1 MTQNKV
7 LDDSKDAVEA
17 RYIPWTVVMKFREIE
32 TPIMLHSK
40 RVTSYRAPV
49 ITEYVDTLT
58 GEILQA
64 TELRNDKELWQVM
77 YASER
82 CMQREFILSSLR
94 PEVRE
99 FALFVLRF
107 RNQRRGV
114 TPSFEGLVKWY
125 AELSGKRPDNVRRYI
140 PVLTDAGII
149 AGESLL
155 GPLFQIAGKSV
166 AAGEHLCEDSN
177 AYSRLVLIRLRQRG
191 MESGFETDGE
201 PGWLQF
207 VVPSVETHNAE
218 LPSSMPSHIRELITQ
233 YMQDHPEPQFA

>member
-1 MTQNKV
+1 MSQKNV
-7 LDDSKDAVEA
+7 GDESKDAMDA

-32 TPIMLHSK
+32 TPIMLQGK

-49 ITEYVDTLT
+49 ITEYIDTLT

-82 CMQREFILSSLR
+82 CMQREFILNSLR

-114 TPSFEGLVKWY
+114 TPGFEGLVKWY
-125 AELSGKRPDNVRRYI
+125 AELSGKRADNVRRYI
-140 PVLTDAGII
+140 HALTEAGII

-177 AYSRLVLIRLRQRG
+177 AYSRLVLMRLQQRG
-191 MESGFETDGE
+191 IESGIETDGE
-201 PGWLQF
+201 PGWLKF
-207 VVPSVETHNAE
+207 IVPSVETHSAE
-218 LPSSMPSHIRELITQ
+218 FPSSMPSHIRELITQ
-233 YMQDHPEPQFA
+233 YMQEHPEPQFA